1 MRGTPGRYESEGTHD
16 DSKEHVSH
24 LYALRNRLAPD
35 AIAWAWDCQPPSHD
49 VTFLMTLPWI
59 NSKPQ
64 EGTMYSLARVA
75 VLVSAIVVVGCAHQ
89 INITPPLN
97 TLGAQDIVKIDKT
110 VGYYISAADRS
121 KEVETPGGGGDKVKY
136 LPYQESEPALKQ
148 VLSNLFTKVVS
159 IASLNDKQFIA
170 SNNVAYV
177 FIPAIETNSSSE
189 SSFTWPPTK
198 FTVTLDSRAV
208 DPSGST
214 VWQKKVTGE
223 GQATFSDFK
232 QDMSLAARRASRN
245 AFLNL
250 QREISA
256 AREFR

>member
-1 MRGTPGRYESEGTHD
+1 MHSIT
-16 DSKEHVSH
+16 
-24 LYALRNRLAPD
+24 
-35 AIAWAWDCQPPSHD
+35 
-49 VTFLMTLPWI
+49 
-59 NSKPQ
+59 
-64 EGTMYSLARVA
+64 RVA
-75 VLVSAIVVVGCAHQ
+75 VLAAALLGVGCAHQ

-97 TLGAQDIVKIDKT
+97 TLEARDIVKIDKT
-110 VGYYISAADRS
+110 VGYYISAANRS

-159 IASLNDKQFIA
+159 IASLDDKQFIA

-177 FIPAIETNSSSE
+177 FVPAIETNSSSE
-189 SSFTWPPTK
+189 SAFTWPPTK

-208 DPSGST
+208 DPSGAT
-214 VWQKKVTGE
+214 VWQKKVM
-223 GQATFSDFK
+223 GQGRATLSEFK
-232 QDMSLAARRASRN
+232 HDMSLAARRASRD

-256 AREFR
+256 AKEFR